1 MAVRQTEITGGKYFT
16 DKSLFLKD
24 LAVERGQVFDSK
36 RPDSEGSQGFQPQL
50 RRTNPCVFSSPES
63 VSISSMNATAC
74 YFENSM
80 AQESTE
86 IARGLRRR
94 DPDLLDRLIE
104 QYQHRLLRYL
114 MYLTGRRE
122 LAEDLFQET
131 WIRVL
136 ERGHQFNDKYSFST
150 WLFAVARNL
159 AIDHMRR
166 KQPASL
172 DGLLND
178 GEAAFD
184 VPATGQPTAFDMT
197 LQREQNEHIAAGME
211 HLPAEYREALVLR
224 FQEGM
229 SLDEIATVANV
240 PLGTVKSR
248 IYRGLSALEP
258 WLKGSPL

>member
-1 MAVRQTEITGGKYFT
+1 
-16 DKSLFLKD
+16 
-24 LAVERGQVFDSK
+24 
-36 RPDSEGSQGFQPQL
+36 
-50 RRTNPCVFSSPES
+50 
-63 VSISSMNATAC
+63 MNAAAC
-74 YFENSM
+74 YFESAM

-114 MYLTGRRE
+114 VYLTSSRD

-136 ERGHQFNDKYSFST
+136 ERGHQFDERYAFST
-150 WLFAVARNL
+150 WLFTIARNL
-159 AIDHMRR
+159 VIDHMRR

-172 DGLLND
+172 DGLLKDND
-178 GEAAFD
+178 NDHEAPID
-184 VPATGQPTAFDMT
+184 IEATGQPSAFDMSCR
-197 LQREQNEHIAAGME
+197 REQNERIAAGME

-229 SLDEIATVANV
+229 SLEEIATVASV

-248 IYRGLSALEP
+248 LYRGLSALEP
-258 WLKGSPL
+258 WLKGVSL

>member
-1 MAVRQTEITGGKYFT
+1 MG
-16 DKSLFLKD
+16 
-24 LAVERGQVFDSK
+24 
-36 RPDSEGSQGFQPQL
+36 
-50 RRTNPCVFSSPES
+50 
-63 VSISSMNATAC
+63 SMNAAAC

-114 MYLTGRRE
+114 LYLTGRRE

-136 ERGHQFNDKYSFST
+136 ERGHQFNDRFAFST
-150 WLFAVARNL
+150 WLFSVARNL

-184 VPATGQPTAFDMT
+184 VPATGQASAFDKT
-197 LQREQNEHIAAGME
+197 LQREQNEHIEAGMQ

-229 SLDEIATVANV
+229 SLEEIATVAKV

-248 IYRGLSALEP
+248 IYRGLSLLEP
-258 WLKGSPL
+258 RLKGAAL

>member
-1 MAVRQTEITGGKYFT
+1 
-16 DKSLFLKD
+16 
-24 LAVERGQVFDSK
+24 
-36 RPDSEGSQGFQPQL
+36 
-50 RRTNPCVFSSPES
+50 
-63 VSISSMNATAC
+63 MNATAC
-74 YFENSM
+74 YFESSM
-80 AQESTE
+80 TQETTE

-114 MYLTGRRE
+114 LYLTGHRE

-136 ERGHQFNDKYSFST
+136 ERGHQYNDKYTFSA
-150 WLFAVARNL
+150 WLFTVARNL
-159 AIDHMRR
+159 TIDHMRR
-166 KQPASL
+166 KQPSSL
-172 DGLLND
+172 DGLMND
-178 GEAAFD
+178 SETSFD
-184 VPATGQPTAFDMT
+184 VPATGQASAFDLT
-197 LQREQNEHIAAGME
+197 LQREQSEQIAEGMQ

-229 SLDEIATVANV
+229 SLEEIAAVANV

-258 WLKGSPL
+258 RLKGARL

>member
-1 MAVRQTEITGGKYFT
+1 MI
-16 DKSLFLKD
+16 
-24 LAVERGQVFDSK
+24 
-36 RPDSEGSQGFQPQL
+36 
-50 RRTNPCVFSSPES
+50 
-63 VSISSMNATAC
+63 ATAS

-114 MYLTGRRE
+114 VYLTGRRE

-131 WIRVL
+131 WIHVL
-136 ERGHQFNDKYSFST
+136 ERGHQYNDKYAFST

-172 DGLLND
+172 DGLMSD
-178 GEAAFD
+178 DEVPFD
-184 VPATGQPTAFDMT
+184 VPATKAPSAFDLTM
-197 LQREQNEHIAAGME
+197 QREQNEHITAGMQ

-229 SLDEIATVANV
+229 SLEEIASVSRV

-248 IYRGLSALEP
+248 IYRGLTALEP
-258 WLKGSPL
+258 WLRGAPL

>member
-1 MAVRQTEITGGKYFT
+1 M
-16 DKSLFLKD
+16 D
-24 LAVERGQVFDSK
+24 FDA
-36 RPDSEGSQGFQPQL
+36 G
-50 RRTNPCVFSSPES
+50 
-63 VSISSMNATAC
+63 
-74 YFENSM
+74 
-80 AQESTE
+80 
-86 IARGLRRR
+86 

-114 MYLTGRRE
+114 VYLTGRRD

-136 ERGHQFNDKYSFST
+136 ERGHQFNDKYAFST

-172 DGLLND
+172 DDLLND
-178 GEAAFD
+178 DDAPLD
-184 VPATGQPTAFDMT
+184 LPATGQASAFDMS
-197 LQREQNEHIAAGME
+197 LRREQNEHIAAGMQ

-229 SLDEIATVANV
+229 SLEEIAGVARV

-258 WLKGSPL
+258 WLKGAPLWTPL

>member
-1 MAVRQTEITGGKYFT
+1 
-16 DKSLFLKD
+16 
-24 LAVERGQVFDSK
+24 
-36 RPDSEGSQGFQPQL
+36 
-50 RRTNPCVFSSPES
+50 
-63 VSISSMNATAC
+63 MNATAF
-74 YFENSM
+74 YFESSM

-114 MYLTGRRE
+114 VHLTGRRE

-136 ERGHQFNDKYSFST
+136 ERGHQFNDKYAFST

-172 DGLLND
+172 DGLMNNKD
-178 GEAAFD
+178 KEGAAPFDPPETGRASAFD
-184 VPATGQPTAFDMT
+184 LT
-197 LQREQNEHIAAGME
+197 LQREQNEYIAAGMQ
-211 HLPAEYREALVLR
+211 HLAAEYREALVLR

-229 SLDEIATVANV
+229 SLEEIASVAHV

-258 WLKGSPL
+258 WLKGTPL

>member
-1 MAVRQTEITGGKYFT
+1 
-16 DKSLFLKD
+16 
-24 LAVERGQVFDSK
+24 
-36 RPDSEGSQGFQPQL
+36 
-50 RRTNPCVFSSPES
+50 
-63 VSISSMNATAC
+63 MNATAF
-74 YFENSM
+74 YFESSM
-80 AQESTE
+80 AQDSTE
-86 IARGLRRR
+86 IAHGLRRR

-104 QYQHRLLRYL
+104 QYQHRLFRYL
-114 MYLTGRRE
+114 FSLTGHRE

-136 ERGHQFNDKYSFST
+136 ERGHQFNDRYAFGT

-159 AIDHMRR
+159 VIDHMRR

-178 GEAAFD
+178 GETGFD
-184 VPATGQPTAFDMT
+184 VPATAQASAFDTT
-197 LQREQNEHIAAGME
+197 LQREQNKHIAAGMQ

-229 SLDEIATVANV
+229 SLEEIASVARV

-258 WLKGSPL
+258 WLKGEAL

>member
-1 MAVRQTEITGGKYFT
+1 
-16 DKSLFLKD
+16 
-24 LAVERGQVFDSK
+24 
-36 RPDSEGSQGFQPQL
+36 
-50 RRTNPCVFSSPES
+50 
-63 VSISSMNATAC
+63 
-74 YFENSM
+74 M

-114 MYLTGRRE
+114 VYLTGRRE

-136 ERGHQFNDKYSFST
+136 ERGHQFNDKFAFST
-150 WLFAVARNL
+150 WLFTVARNL

-172 DGLLND
+172 DGLMND
-178 GEAAFD
+178 SDDANAASFD
-184 VPATGQPTAFDMT
+184 VPETGRPSAFDTT
-197 LQREQNEHIAAGME
+197 LQHEQSEHIAAGMQ

-229 SLDEIATVANV
+229 SLEEIATVARV

-248 IYRGLSALEP
+248 IYRGLSGLEP
-258 WLKGSPL
+258 WVKGAPL